1 MEDFFSV
8 PITFFKIIGLTP
20 YDAGSSVKNAEY
32 RRVLFWFSLVDLG
45 LALVFQ
51 AAYFIQGMQE
61 TDNFLQ
67 MISAAACIAFGAM
80 AWEEMLMIWLNRNK
94 LLCLIDFLKSRY
106 PETPTLQSQF
116 GMTKLY
122 KETRTFMI
130 SFAVCYLILIFA
142 FNFTPLIASFVNFYS
157 GLSSDWTLGLP
168 YLMLFPFDPKVPLT
182 RYVFV
187 YVLESWAG
195 FTAVVSCL
203 AMNLFLGSM
212 ITQLC
217 LHLKIMRVQLR
228 AVDLRQRNQLR
239 TIVIKHCEL
248 IKCCQDLEE
257 TFSTS
262 LFVNYMC
269 SSLLICFVGFQVVV
283 GTNYFEIIKFCLF
296 LISSLLQTLSLSHF
310 GQAIIDNVSTV
321 DDLGKCDFNPMFFRA
336 LPYHPPFIIRIGL
349 KRM

>member
-1 MEDFFSV
+1 MKLSMEDFFSV

-20 YDAGSSVKNAEY
+20 YDDERYVEHAEY
-32 RRVLFWFSLVDLG
+32 RRFLIWFSLIDLG

-51 AAYFIQGMQE
+51 SAFFIQGMQE

-80 AWEEMLMIWLNRNK
+80 AWEEMLMIWLNRDK
-94 LLCLIDFLKSRY
+94 LLNLIDFLKKQY

-116 GMTKLY
+116 GMAKLY
-122 KETRTFMI
+122 TETRTFMI
-130 SFAVCYLILIFA
+130 SFAASYLILIFA
-142 FNFTPLIASFVNFYS
+142 FNCTPLFASFVEYYS
-157 GLSSDWTLGLP
+157 GRSSDWTMGLP

-187 YVLESWAG
+187 YALESWAG

-203 AMNLFLGSM
+203 AMNLFLGGM

-217 LHLKIMRVQLR
+217 LQLKILRVQL
-228 AVDLRQRNQLR
+228 AATDLRQRNHLR
-239 TIVIKHCEL
+239 AIVIKHCEL

-269 SSLLICFVGFQVVV
+269 SSLLICCVGFQVVV

-296 LISSLLQTLSLSHF
+296 LISSLLQTLSLSYF
-310 GQAIIDNVSTV
+310 GQDIIDHVS
-321 DDLGKCDFNPMFFRA
+321 
-336 LPYHPPFIIRIGL
+336 I
-349 KRM
+349 